1 MRYLAISFGQL
12 SPSRKSWAMSRIVE
26 KLFKPLYVGEWVA
39 GYLAKKGLQQED
51 LAEAIGI
58 TDGYLSEL
66 MSGKKKN
73 PSAHVLR
80 AISEELGITINDFYN
95 KPPSRSQLDRLKN
108 LSPSD
113 AATLT
118 RLLDQSKAIK

>member
-1 MRYLAISFGQL
+1 
-12 SPSRKSWAMSRIVE
+12 MSRISS
-26 KLFKPLYVGEWVA
+26 KLFRPLHVGEWVA
-39 GYLAKKGLQQED
+39 QYMTQSGRQQED
-51 LAEAIGI
+51 IAEAVGI
-58 TDGYLSEL
+58 TDAYLSEL

-80 AISEELGITINDFYN
+80 AISEELSITINDFYR
-95 KPPSRSQLDRLKN
+95 KPPSQAQRDRLKN

-118 RLLDQSKAIK
+118 RLLDQAKPPTK

>member
-1 MRYLAISFGQL
+1 MGHMPRIS
-12 SPSRKSWAMSRIVE
+12 A
-26 KLFKPLYVGEWVA
+26 KLFRPLHVGEWVSQS
-39 GYLAKKGLQQED
+39 GRQQED
-51 LAEAIGI
+51 IAESVGI
-58 TDGYLSEL
+58 TDAYLSEL

-80 AISEELGITINDFYN
+80 ALSEELGITINDFYS
-95 KPPSRSQLDRLKN
+95 KPPSQAQRERLKN

-118 RLLDQSKAIK
+118 RLLDQTKPTK

>member
-1 MRYLAISFGQL
+1 
-12 SPSRKSWAMSRIVE
+12 MSRTVE
-26 KLFKPLYVGEWVA
+26 KLFKPLFVGEWVA
-39 GYLAKKGLQQED
+39 GYLAKTKLQQED
-51 LAEAIGI
+51 LAESIGI

-80 AISEELGITINDFYN
+80 ALSEELGITINDFYK
-95 KPPSRSQLDRLKN
+95 KPPSQSQMDRLKN
-108 LSPSD
+108 LSPGD

-118 RLLDQSKAIK
+118 RLLDQAKGLK